1 MFKRILVPLD
11 GSDRAEQAIPVAARI
26 ARASGGTVILVQ
38 ATPSPVDF
46 RAEKKL
52 LAEVYSENVIE
63 EVKALA
69 INYLDN
75 ARRMAELVG
84 VQTETRVEYG
94 DVAPSILAAVEA
106 LEVDLIVM
114 CSHGYS
120 GLKRL
125 VMGSVAENVA
135 RHATVPLLL
144 LRDEGPGLTQARSG
158 GPSSMSILVPLDGS
172 VRAEAAI
179 GPAMQLIEALSAP
192 ARGLLRLARVVIL
205 PDANKTS
212 LSERETIMQEAKTYL
227 SSIAERIQ
235 AERVAGLN
243 LAVSWCVT
251 IDDDLAGG
259 ISQCKLGFHQVLFS
273 RVLEV
278 EAELPAHSLHLLVF
292 SKDVAGEVLDFF
304 IAPELDQLAQQLGS
318 QPLALERVGDEQ
330 GNLGTLLAV
339 GFDEAAYPNNLVL
352 PGLGIVVVGDECHL
366 PIVVNEA

>member
-1 MFKRILVPLD
+1 MFHRILVPLD
-11 GSDRAEQAIPVAARI
+11 GSFRAEQALPIAARI
-26 ARASGGTVILVQ
+26 ARASGGTI
-38 ATPSPVDF
+38 T
-46 RAEKKL
+46 L
-52 LAEVYSENVIE
+52 LRVAHP
-63 EVKALA
+63 ALA
-69 INYLDN
+69 IVPPMIPNSAIAETTNNAAVAIAQNYLEGIRHSQGLAD
-75 ARRMAELVG
+75 VH
-84 VQTETRVEYG
+84 TETEAVVG
-94 DVAPSILAAVEA
+94 QAAATILFMLDVRP
-106 LEVDLIVM
+106 VDLIVM
-114 CSHGYS
+114 CSHGYN

-125 VMGSVAENVA
+125 VMGSIAENVA

-259 ISQCKLGFHQVLFS
+259 IVRMAEVGECVEGEEAFPGSNLIGLTTHGYGEQHQLGLGSVTG
-273 RVLEV
+273 RVLSTTR
-278 EAELPAHSLHLLVF
+278 LPLLIVRPPNRAH
-292 SKDVAGEVLDFF
+292 AG
-304 IAPELDQLAQQLGS
+304 Q
-318 QPLALERVGDEQ
+318 
-330 GNLGTLLAV
+330 
-339 GFDEAAYPNNLVL
+339 
-352 PGLGIVVVGDECHL
+352 
-366 PIVVNEA
+366 